1 MWDLRVE
8 LVKSNLN
15 RVEEIELDLVGK
27 SEPMEIFVLMLVKID
42 CNGFQR
48 EENSG
53 KDVVVVVQARETEGL
68 ILQN

>member
-42 CNGFQR
+42 CNGF
-48 EENSG
+48 
-53 KDVVVVVQARETEGL
+53 
-68 ILQN
+68 